1 MHSNRR
7 RSRNVERI
15 KKTYRYGPLRVISLA
30 LILACTFFLTPLYA
44 EDDRDEVHIDADS
57 VVYQENTGIATAD
70 GNVKVR
76 SKTMRLFAPHVE
88 YNSNSQLVEAFSDER
103 GKVDLFSGPDRLTG
117 EHLTYSLETRRG
129 VLTDAS
135 GKMEA
140 LFMKG
145 NDVRVMPMEDAVK
158 FGVLKSRP
166 KKKKTDAEDE
176 QITEWL
182 NVTTTTCDFEKPH
195 YRLKSKKV
203 VIIPNKKMIIRR
215 PRVYIG
221 EKCIFT
227 YPFDYV
233 ARLGPREQSLLPYF
247 AYDSNKG
254 MGGGLKGYVDLG
266 TVGELKVNAIY
277 WSDNMW
283 EARLRYSRDILLEG
297 LSVFLESDRLY
308 DSDSEEIMWRPK
320 WGLEYNAPNG
330 WRAVLYQAQ
339 RELIETEMRPGV
351 EQRFN
356 VWTDPEFGIYSPWYG
371 DASDWGR
378 IRFFGIYGR
387 YQDNLATVQPWRE
400 RILFGAEMTGSPDV
414 GNFFFKPFYG
424 ARYVYHTYEGG
435 DQTQDLIDGWLG
447 VSWKI
452 GDFSFSSMY
461 FRRWADGSSPLAWD
475 RYADNENFYQ
485 TVSFPLPF
493 GASWEKWTFSV
504 TAAYDNISREI
515 ASMYYSVNYNK
526 HCTTWHLWISDNKA
540 GDEIKAGLFFYINA
554 YPDIKIGIQSETNSE
569 ATKKS
574 F

>member
-140 LFMKG
+140 LFMQG

-247 AYDSNKG
+247 AYDSN
-254 MGGGLKGYVDLG
+254 
-266 TVGELKVNAIY
+266 
-277 WSDNMW
+277 
-283 EARLRYSRDILLEG
+283 
-297 LSVFLESDRLY
+297 
-308 DSDSEEIMWRPK
+308 
-320 WGLEYNAPNG
+320 
-330 WRAVLYQAQ
+330 
-339 RELIETEMRPGV
+339 
-351 EQRFN
+351 
-356 VWTDPEFGIYSPWYG
+356 
-371 DASDWGR
+371 
-378 IRFFGIYGR
+378 
-387 YQDNLATVQPWRE
+387 
-400 RILFGAEMTGSPDV
+400 
-414 GNFFFKPFYG
+414 
-424 ARYVYHTYEGG
+424 
-435 DQTQDLIDGWLG
+435 
-447 VSWKI
+447 
-452 GDFSFSSMY
+452 
-461 FRRWADGSSPLAWD
+461 
-475 RYADNENFYQ
+475 
-485 TVSFPLPF
+485 
-493 GASWEKWTFSV
+493 
-504 TAAYDNISREI
+504 
-515 ASMYYSVNYNK
+515 
-526 HCTTWHLWISDNKA
+526 
-540 GDEIKAGLFFYINA
+540 
-554 YPDIKIGIQSETNSE
+554 
-569 ATKKS
+569 
-574 F
+574 

>member
-1 MHSNRR
+1 MERVKRIFRFGSL
-7 RSRNVERI
+7 NVI
-15 KKTYRYGPLRVISLA
+15 LLA
-30 LILACTFFLTPLYA
+30 FIFACSILLMPLYA
-44 EDDRDEVHIDADS
+44 EETPDEVHIDADS
-57 VVYQENTGIATAD
+57 VVYQENTGTATAD

-76 SKTMRLFAPHVE
+76 NKTMRMFAPHVE
-88 YNSNSQLVEAFSDER
+88 YNSNNQILEAFSDQR
-103 GKVDLFSGPDRLTG
+103 GNVTLFSGADKLKG

-135 GKMEA
+135 GKMDA
-140 LFMKG
+140 LFIQG
-145 NDVRVMPMEDAVK
+145 GDVKVMPMDDAVK
-158 FGVLKSRP
+158 FGVIKSRP

-176 QITEWL
+176 QITEWM

-215 PRVYIG
+215 PRIYIG

-266 TVGELKVNAIY
+266 TVGELNLNAIY
-277 WSDNMW
+277 WSNSML
-283 EARLRYSRDILLEG
+283 EARLHFRREILEG
-297 LSVFLESDRLY
+297 LSVFMESNRLY
-308 DSDSEEIMWRPK
+308 DADSDEIMWRPK
-320 WGLEYNAPNG
+320 WGLEYNASNG
-330 WRAVLYQAQ
+330 WRAILYQAQ
-339 RELIETEMRPGV
+339 RELIETEMRPGQ

-371 DASDWGR
+371 DSSNWGR

-387 YQDNLATVQPWRE
+387 YQDNLKTVQPWRE
-400 RILFGAEMTGSPDV
+400 RILFGTEMTGSPDV
-414 GNFFFKPFYG
+414 GEFFFKPFYG
-424 ARYVYHTYEGG
+424 ARYVFHTYEGG
-435 DQTQDLIDGWLG
+435 DQTQDIIDGWFG
-447 VSWKI
+447 VRWSI
-452 GDFSFSSMY
+452 GSFNFSSMY
-461 FRRWADGSSPLAWD
+461 FRRWADGRSPLAWD

-504 TAAYDNISREI
+504 TAAYDNISQEI
-515 ASMYYSVNYNK
+515 ASMRYSVNYVK
-526 HCTTWHLWISDNKA
+526 HCTTWHLWVRDNKA
-540 GDEIKAGLFFYINA
+540 GDELTAGIFFYINA
-554 YPDIKIGIQSETNSE
+554 YPEYKIGVESETNSE

>member
-1 MHSNRR
+1 M
-7 RSRNVERI
+7 ERMKKIFLPGPI
-15 KKTYRYGPLRVISLA
+15 KVIVLG
-30 LILACTFFLTPLYA
+30 LIFTCAFLLTPLSA
-44 EDDRDEVHIDADS
+44 EEAPDEVHIDADS

-76 SKTMRLFAPHVE
+76 NKTMRMFAPHVE
-88 YNSNSQLVEAFSDER
+88 YNSNNQVLEAFSDQR
-103 GKVDLFSGPDRLTG
+103 GKVTLFSGQDELTG
-117 EHLTYSLETRRG
+117 DHLTYSLETRRG

-135 GKMEA
+135 GKMDA
-140 LFMKG
+140 MYVQGG
-145 NDVRVMPMEDAVK
+145 NVKVMPMDDAVK
-158 FGVLKSRP
+158 FGVIRSRP
-166 KKKKTDAEDE
+166 KKNKTDEEDE

-182 NVTTTTCDFEKPH
+182 DVTTTTCDFEKPH

-247 AYDSNKG
+247 SYDSNKG
-254 MGGGLKGYVDLG
+254 MGGGLKGYVELG
-266 TVGELKVNAIY
+266 TVGELHVNAIY
-277 WSDNMW
+277 WSNDMW
-283 EARLRYSRDILLEG
+283 EARLRFRREILQG
-297 LSVFLESDRLY
+297 LSVFFESDRLY
-308 DSDSEEIMWRPK
+308 DSDSDEIMWRPK

-330 WRAVLYQAQ
+330 WRAILYQAQ
-339 RELIETEMRPGV
+339 RELIETEMRPGQ

-371 DASDWGR
+371 EDSNWGK

-387 YQDNLATVQPWRE
+387 YQDNLKTVMPWRE
-400 RILFGAEMTGSPDV
+400 RIVLGTEMTGSPDV
-414 GNFFFKPFYG
+414 GDFFFKPFYG

-435 DQTQDLIDGWLG
+435 DQTQDLIDGWIG
-447 VSWKI
+447 VRWSI
-452 GDFSFSSMY
+452 GSFNFSSRY
-461 FRRWADGSSPLAWD
+461 FRRWADGRSPLAWD

-504 TAAYDNISREI
+504 TAAYDNISQEI
-515 ASMYYSVNYNK
+515 ASMRYSVNYNK
-526 HCTTWHLWISDNKA
+526 HCTTWQMWVSDNKA

-554 YPDIKIGIQSETNSE
+554 YPDQKIGIQSETNSE